1 MIQSIPFIY
10 KPWNSLCKMIQV
22 PRQREQYLYTEIT
35 AHKSSELV
43 LLGYDVSI
51 SDDIEDVDV

>member
-1 MIQSIPFIY
+1 
-10 KPWNSLCKMIQV
+10 MIQV